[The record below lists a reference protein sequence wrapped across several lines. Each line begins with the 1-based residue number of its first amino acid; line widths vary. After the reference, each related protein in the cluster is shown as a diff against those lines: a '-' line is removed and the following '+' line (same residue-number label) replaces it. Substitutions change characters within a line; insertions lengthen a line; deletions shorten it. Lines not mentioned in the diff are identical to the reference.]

1 MMAISGNE
9 LVQQLVNALSLGAI
23 FALFALGLAVVFS
36 VMGLLNFAYGELVT
50 VSGYA
55 MMLVARE
62 GAPFWVMA
70 LAGIAVAVLVSMAME
85 LVAFRPLRGASPVV
99 LLFTSFAVAVII
111 QNLIRQLISTR
122 PQGVSVP
129 AIFQEAVAI
138 GQVRIGVLP
147 LASATIGFASLLA
160 LSMFLRRTRGG
171 LAMRAASQDF
181 TVSRLMG
188 VRANRVISLA
198 FAISGALA
206 GIAGVLWVSRRTS
219 VAPTMGFQPVLIA
232 FVANVIGGLGNLAG
246 AVVGGF
252 FLGFLDIWLEV
263 FLPGAWRPFL
273 DAIALTI
280 VVGILYFRPQGLL
293 GRAELA

>member
-1 MMAISGNE
+1 MVAISGNE
-9 LVQQLVNALSLGAI
+9 LVQQFVNALSLGAI

-55 MMLVARE
+55 MMLLARE
-62 GAPFWVMA
+62 GAPFWLMA
-70 LAGIAVAVLVSMAME
+70 LVGIAVAVLVSMAME
-85 LVAFRPLRGASPVV
+85 LVAFRPLRAASPVV
-99 LLFTSFAVAVII
+99 RLFTSFAVAVII
-111 QNLIRQLISTR
+111 QNLIRQLISSR

-129 AIFQEAVAI
+129 AVFQEAVVI
-138 GQVRIGVLP
+138 GSIRIGVLP
-147 LASATIGFASLLA
+147 LLSAGIGLTCLAA
-160 LSMFLRRTRGG
+160 LSVFLRRSKAG

-232 FVANVIGGLGNLAG
+232 FVATVIGGLGNLTG

-252 FLGFLDIWLEV
+252 FLGFLNIWLEV

-273 DAIALTI
+273 DAIALSI

-293 GRAELA
+293 GRVELA

>member
-1 MMAISGNE
+1 MLAISGAE

-55 MMLVARE
+55 MMLMARE
-62 GAPFWVMA
+62 GAPFWAMA
-70 LAGIAVAVLVSMAME
+70 LVGIVVAVLVSMSME
-85 LVAFRPLRGASPVV
+85 LVAFRPLRRASPVV
-99 LLFTSFAVAVII
+99 RLFASFAVAVII
-111 QNLIRQLISTR
+111 QNLIRQLISSR

-129 AIFQEAVAI
+129 AIFQEAVQI
-138 GQVRIGVLP
+138 GSIRIGVLP
-147 LASATIGFASLLA
+147 LVSAGIGFACLVA
-160 LSMFLRRTRGG
+160 LSVFLRRTKAG

-188 VRANRVISLA
+188 VRANRVVSLA

-232 FVANVIGGLGNLAG
+232 FVATVIGGLGNLTG

-263 FLPGAWRPFL
+263 FLPGSWRPFL
-273 DAIALTI
+273 DAIALSI
-280 VVGILYFRPQGLL
+280 VVAILYFRPQGLL
-293 GRAELA
+293 GRVELA

>member
-9 LVQQLVNALSLGAI
+9 LIQQLVNALSLGAI

-70 LAGIAVAVLVSMAME
+70 LAGIVVAVLVSMAME

-111 QNLIRQLISTR
+111 QNLIRQLVSTR

-138 GQVRIGVLP
+138 GQVRVGVLP
-147 LASATIGFASLLA
+147 LVSATIGFGSLLV

>member
-1 MMAISGNE
+1 MAAISGNE
-9 LVQQLVNALSLGAI
+9 LVQQFVNALSLGAI

-55 MMLVARE
+55 MMLLARE
-62 GAPFWVMA
+62 GAPFWLMA
-70 LAGIAVAVLVSMAME
+70 LVGIAVAVLVSMTME
-85 LVAFRPLRGASPVV
+85 LVAFRPLRAASPVV
-99 LLFTSFAVAVII
+99 RLFTSFAVAVII
-111 QNLIRQLISTR
+111 QNLIRQLISSR

-129 AIFQEAVAI
+129 AVFQEAVVI
-138 GQVRIGVLP
+138 GSIRIGVLP
-147 LASATIGFASLLA
+147 LLSAGIGLTCLAA
-160 LSMFLRRTRGG
+160 LSVFLRRSKAG

-232 FVANVIGGLGNLAG
+232 FVATVIGGLGNLTG

-252 FLGFLDIWLEV
+252 FLGFLNIWLEV

-273 DAIALTI
+273 DAIALSI

-293 GRAELA
+293 GRVELA